1 MTIPTWPR
9 SSRANQSLKF
19 LLWIILGCAISGPIL
34 EKFGFPVQ
42 YYLGLSLSNLSRG
55 FVWTLLT
62 YPFTYLTINLFDLI
76 FRLGVD
82 LLLLWFFGSPIIDRI
97 GSKHFLFLF
106 FGATLFGGLAA
117 TGALYLFPF
126 PFFSG
131 LSPVLLALFTS
142 WAILHAKEQS
152 HNPLSKFPW
161 IVAILIGGT
170 LILDLVAG
178 RWPTFCADLAGA
190 IYGYAFCITAEK
202 ALSAIR
208 WLEPFERWT
217 HRVLE
222 RSHKSK
228 ILSSDSKVIDFR
240 TGQPI
245 LDDDQFM
252 DAMLARISLYG
263 EEILSPNEKDR
274 MRRISEKKAQKK

>member
-9 SSRANQSLKF
+9 STRAHPSLKF
-19 LLWIILGCAISGPIL
+19 LLWIILGCALGGPIL
-34 EKFGFPVQ
+34 EKLGFPIQ
-42 YYLGLSLSNLSRG
+42 YYLGLSLSNLSHG

-62 YPFTYLTINLFDLI
+62 YPFTYLTINLLDLI

-82 LLLLWFFGSPIIDRI
+82 LLLLWLFGSPLIDRI
-97 GSKHFLFLF
+97 GPKHFFFLF

-117 TGALYLFPF
+117 AGALYQFNV

-152 HNPLSKFPW
+152 PNPLSKFPW
-161 IVAILIGGT
+161 IVGILIGGT

-178 RWPTFCADLAGA
+178 RWPTFFADLSGA
-190 IYGYAFCITAEK
+190 IFGYAFCITAEK
-202 ALSAIR
+202 AISSIR
-208 WLEPFERWT
+208 WLEPFERWV
-217 HRVLE
+217 HRILE
-222 RSHKSK
+222 RSHKPK
-228 ILSSDSKVIDFR
+228 TVSSDSKVIDFR

-252 DAMLARISLYG
+252 DAMLARITLYG
-263 EEILSPNEKDR
+263 EEILSPNERDR
-274 MRRISEKKAQKK
+274 MRRISEKKARKK